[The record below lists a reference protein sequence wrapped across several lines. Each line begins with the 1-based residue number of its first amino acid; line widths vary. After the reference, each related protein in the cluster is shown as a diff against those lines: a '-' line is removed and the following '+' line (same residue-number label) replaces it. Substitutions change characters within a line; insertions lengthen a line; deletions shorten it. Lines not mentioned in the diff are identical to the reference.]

1 VGSGRGGNGSAILHA
16 ACAGQRKLPARGDAT
31 RRNLAGDDGIG
42 ARTGLPGD
50 QPGAGKKLF
59 DGIADG
65 QFAAHRIGAHR
76 MGDLARGDDL
86 HIGLMAQQTD
96 RGFGGL
102 CFDGEGPGL
111 CGGLRTCWRGD
122 SADNACRRK
131 KCATK
136 RGSQHKPLRLF
147 FSIIWQVSF

>member
-1 VGSGRGGNGSAILHA
+1 VEEGPKPGPQRHP
-16 ACAGQRKLPARGDAT
+16 ACCPCWPAQTARPRRRARGD
-31 RRNLAGDDGIG
+31 LAGDDGIG

-50 QPGAGKKLF
+50 KPGAGKKLI

-111 CGGLRTCWRGD
+111 CGGLRTCWRGNG
-122 SADNACRRK
+122 ADNAC
-131 KCATK
+131 
-136 RGSQHKPLRLF
+136 
-147 FSIIWQVSF
+147 